1 MPEIP
6 KGATVPTDHKKPAAQ
21 LEAEGAE
28 TTEVTWRGHT
38 FTVATDPD
46 DYPISVVMAF
56 ERSQNLTGLEI
67 LLGAKQWAD
76 LAKTMK
82 TKRDATNLLEVM
94 GEALGFLEN

>member
-6 KGATVPTDHKKPAAQ
+6 KGATVPADHQKPAAQ
-21 LEAEGAE
+21 LEAEGVE
-28 TTEVTWRGHT
+28 TAEVTWRGHT

-46 DYPISVVMAF
+46 DYPIAVVMAF
-56 ERSQNLTGLEI
+56 ERGQNLTGLEI
-67 LLGAKQWAD
+67 LLGAKTWGE
-76 LAKTMK
+76 LTKTMK